1 MSLHNEKEK
10 IKKQNEEEG
19 KAGRDA
25 TKRDKINESQVVAL
39 ENKKKKQKITFNGK
53 GNSLRKIIIIAKKKK
68 KIN

>member
-39 ENKKKKQKITFNGK
+39 ENKKKN
-53 GNSLRKIIIIAKKKK
+53 KKLLSTEKA
-68 KIN
+68 IR